1 MQPYSVRRLSRA
13 IVVGGIVLTL
23 VATSALAAA
32 QRNRNAANAELI
44 YELTYLKAKPGEVDR
59 LATFIQR
66 NWFEMDSRATAAGH
80 MQGYRLLRG
89 SPADSSWDLLEISV
103 YADSAQHARI
113 ASLFRV
119 VYRPAHT
126 TVLVDG
132 RSFRELGT
140 IVASVTT
147 RWAGGLP

>member
-1 MQPYSVRRLSRA
+1 LRQRLSLPEAARA
-13 IVVGGIVLTL
+13 
-23 VATSALAAA
+23 
-32 QRNRNAANAELI
+32 
-44 YELTYLKAKPGEVDR
+44 KK
-59 LATFIQR
+59 
-66 NWFEMDSRATAAGH
+66 AGH
-80 MQGYRLLRG
+80 LDGFRLLRG

-113 ASLFRV
+113 DSIFRE

-126 TVLVDG
+126 TQLVDG
-132 RSFRELGT
+132 RAFGDLGS